1 MATHKDIPSVC
12 LYNSCLMIKQSIT
25 RLQATEAMME
35 FAKLLHEYIKTLI
48 WPVILLVVIF
58 SYEDEVIGLLE
69 NREIDAF
76 GLKIG
81 ARIEDFSN
89 NYENE
94 LSELKTAIKQT
105 SNDQALLS
113 KVETISRNT
122 QTELA
127 QLQEASTNLRSIKDR
142 SVSKM
147 VVANAERAGFE
158 AIINRNVEVAIRQ
171 FAAARKAWPDY
182 HNVAELEKVLRNKKS
197 SLTNEASW
205 KDLEQLILQKYSW
218 GMPTDIRA
226 KFQH

>member
-1 MATHKDIPSVC
+1 LKA
-12 LYNSCLMIKQSIT
+12 
-25 RLQATEAMME
+25 EAMME

-94 LSELKTAIKQT
+94 LSELKTAIQQT
-105 SNDQALLS
+105 SNDQTLLS

-122 QTELA
+122 QSELA

-142 SVSKM
+142 SVSKI

-158 AIINRNVEVAIRQ
+158 AILNRNVNVAITQ

-205 KDLEQLILQKYSW
+205 QDLEQLVLQKYSW
-218 GMPTDIRA
+218 GMPADIRA
-226 KFQH
+226 KFQN